1 MVNINLLP
9 WREEERAE
17 KQRQFLSILGLIA
30 VLGAAL
36 AFLIT
41 MYYSTLLDNQ
51 KSRNQ
56 FLSSEI
62 SKLESIILEIKE
74 LESERKDLIARMDII
89 QNLQRSR
96 PLVVHVFDD
105 VVSIVPEGIGLSLV
119 ERRGDLLIFK
129 GIAEIGRSRIEIYSE
144 Y

>member
-105 VVSIVPEGIGLSLV
+105 VV
-119 ERRGDLLIFK
+119 
-129 GIAEIGRSRIEIYSE
+129 
-144 Y
+144 